1 MEGILMKKVKE
12 ITSKTNK
19 KIVINTN
26 KEILKGSYSNAIKV
40 AVTDSEVILD
50 FALLYSKDEKDQI
63 GTLQNRI
70 IVTPDFASKI
80 AQNIKDTLETYSR
93 EKKKK

>member
-1 MEGILMKKVKE
+1 MKKVKE